1 MTNRQQQADERAS
14 SEHGRVDI
22 RRLDQP
28 GDLGWVIQ
36 THGEVYARE
45 YGWDTSFETLVA
57 QIVADFASGHDPD
70 HEAAWIAELDGRRA
84 GCIFCVAGED
94 DTAKLRILLVDP
106 SASGHGLGGAR
117 LVRTCLDFAR
127 DVGCRRMTLWTN
139 DVLTSARRIYQATGF
154 TLVDEEPPPQL
165 RPRPRR
171 ADLDPRPLSVPTPPP
186 HACSPGGT
194 NGRMP
199 PRLSP
204 GRNRPQA
211 RATFRYRGSLAGDN
225 RLL

>member
-14 SEHGRVDI
+14 SEHGRVAI
-22 RRLDQP
+22 RRLEQP

-106 SASGHGLGGAR
+106 SARGHGLGAR

-127 DVGCRRMTLWTN
+127 DVGYRRMTLWTN

-154 TLVDEEPPPQL
+154 TLVDEEPHHSFGH
-165 RPRPRR
+165 
-171 ADLDPRPLSVPTPPP
+171 DLVGQTWTRDL
-186 HACSPGGT
+186 
-194 NGRMP
+194 
-199 PRLSP
+199 
-204 GRNRPQA
+204 
-211 RATFRYRGSLAGDN
+211 
-225 RLL
+225 